1 MIIKTLMVLLHAER
15 ETMSHAANDDEAHIY
30 IIKSGIS
37 PVTCSLS
44 SHNIIITINI
54 VFSADGKFV
63 TNIRKTNGYVNP

>member
-1 MIIKTLMVLLHAER
+1 MQR
-15 ETMSHAANDDEAHIY
+15 ETMSHAANDDEAHIN

-54 VFSADGKFV
+54 VFSV
-63 TNIRKTNGYVNP
+63 TMENLSRTYEKRMGT